1 MKCINCGKPTTEGHS
16 TEMPLFGWRICQTCE
31 RKADEFDKLLD
42 EGIEITSV
50 NIDNSSIERK
60 VYKSISEIGGKRAD
74 EK

>member
-1 MKCINCGKPTTEGHS
+1 MNCINCGKPTTEGHS

-42 EGIEITSV
+42 EGIELTYADGTS
-50 NIDNSSIERK
+50 EK
-60 VYKSISEIGGKRAD
+60 IGGKRAD